1 MRNAREGLRVK
12 GKLMYWTLEATHD
25 PRKSFYGKATCHLE
39 DGVYTLQSYDTKV
52 ATFDPGEGVIWTG
65 GRYSATTSRHIWE
78 FMHQMGVR
86 LDSEDWG
93 RTVKLTAEDVRPNY
107 SGKIN

>member
-1 MRNAREGLRVK
+1 
-12 GKLMYWTLEATHD
+12 MYWTLEATHD
-25 PRKSFYGKATCHLE
+25 PRKSFYGKATCYLE
-39 DGVYTLQSYDTKV
+39 DGVYTLQSYGTKV

-86 LDSEDWG
+86 LDSEDWE
-93 RTVKLTAEDVRPNY
+93 RTVKLTAADVRPNY

>member
-1 MRNAREGLRVK
+1 
-12 GKLMYWTLEATHD
+12 MYWNLEAQHD
-25 PRKSFYGKATCHLE
+25 SCKSFYGKATCYLD

-52 ATFDPGEGVIWTG
+52 ATFDPEEGVIWTG

-78 FMHQMGVR
+78 FMLQMGIR
-86 LDSEDWG
+86 LYGEDWG
-93 RTVKLTAEDVRPNY
+93 RTVKLTAADVLPSY